1 MDHGEL
7 RPGGA
12 DLRCASAG
20 GEPRLTA
27 SLDRYTES
35 PPAVTERLAFP
46 QTNDEIEEIPQ
57 LRFDEAMEFIGRW
70 QDAWDS
76 MSEDVA
82 GEQQTPG
89 RGGQIVCKTDTRM
102 TDPAPPR

>member
-89 RGGQIVCKTDTRM
+89 RGGTNRV
-102 TDPAPPR
+102 

>member
-1 MDHGEL
+1 
-7 RPGGA
+7 
-12 DLRCASAG
+12 
-20 GEPRLTA
+20 
-27 SLDRYTES
+27 
-35 PPAVTERLAFP
+35 VTERLAFP

-89 RGGQIVCKTDTRM
+89 RGGTNRV
-102 TDPAPPR
+102 